1 LLIERP
7 DAVIGKALDNLQR
20 WTARSDAA
28 EVPAVYQEWRKL
40 LLTGNPEAI
49 AAILVSDDG
58 DAVRLRQSTPFAG
71 VLGAR
76 EIWKIK
82 RCHEAA

>member
-1 LLIERP
+1 
-7 DAVIGKALDNLQR
+7 VIDKALDNLQR
-20 WTARSDAA
+20 WTAQSDAA

-40 LLTGNPEAI
+40 LTNRDPQEI
-49 AAILVSDDG
+49 AEILLSDEEN
-58 DAVRLRQSTPFAG
+58 AVRLRQSTPFAG

-82 RCHEAA
+82 RCHETA